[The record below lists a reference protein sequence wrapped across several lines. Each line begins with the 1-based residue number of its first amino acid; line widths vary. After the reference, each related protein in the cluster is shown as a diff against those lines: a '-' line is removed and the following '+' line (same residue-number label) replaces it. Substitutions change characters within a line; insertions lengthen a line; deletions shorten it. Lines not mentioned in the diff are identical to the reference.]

1 MTNTPRR
8 HRLADGQLSSLY
20 PPSPTFSSFGT
31 TSVMLRCS
39 ASSDCSSTLF
49 RPFVHY
55 PSTRLFLNIMCTQTF
70 CEHLNVLYIFD
81 QTDLYRFEVRLEL
94 YCANARLV
102 VSPPSLSPSHPPT
115 PPPNRWRA
123 RTTLPP
129 LTKFQLVWRHLCE
142 ALLSPSSLTGQKHPS
157 LLSHL
162 WLKCRRHKGRFA
174 LNVKIQSLIIFTDT
188 VDVLTAT
195 FAV

>member
-81 QTDLYRFEVRLEL
+81 QTDLYRFEVRLEV
-94 YCANARLV
+94 YGAHARLIV
-102 VSPPSLSPSHPPT
+102 NPPSLSPSHLQT
-115 PPPNRWRA
+115 PPPRRWPA
-123 RTTLPP
+123 LTTLSP
-129 LTKFQLVWRHLCE
+129 LAKFQLVWRRLYE
-142 ALLSPSSLTGQKHPS
+142 ALRSSSSLAGQQHPS
-157 LLSHL
+157 LLSRL
-162 WLKCRRHKGRFA
+162 
-174 LNVKIQSLIIFTDT
+174 V
-188 VDVLTAT
+188 
-195 FAV
+195 